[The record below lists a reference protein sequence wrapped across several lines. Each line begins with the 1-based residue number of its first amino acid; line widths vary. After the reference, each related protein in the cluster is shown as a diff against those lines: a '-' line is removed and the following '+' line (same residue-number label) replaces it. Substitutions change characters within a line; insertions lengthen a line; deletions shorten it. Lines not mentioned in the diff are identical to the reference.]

1 MEFRKPVTRKDI
13 AEICGVSISVVSRA
27 LNNSGYVDG
36 EKRKKIIETAEK
48 LGYVPQPVAMSLQE
62 RRTKQILFYCKDLNN
77 EYNIEMYRGMCDVAN
92 ERGYM
97 VVMNGV
103 VQFERI
109 KDTMIDGI
117 IMPNENLTE
126 YYMKKKGKNYYL
138 PVVSSSYCNPVEL
151 PKSVPLVEVDMYR
164 AMEIGINYLFKMGH
178 EKIAF
183 GFPYSIGNVNSRLL
197 SFKEQ
202 MEFRLGDKWK
212 NYVLNVQKKEFA
224 DDKGLDQ
231 LPEDIQDNLFGIEE
245 DFFEKGR
252 VAAQIFIERELDAT
266 AVMCFN
272 DELALGMMKE
282 FSKSGIQ
289 VPDDISIVGIDGTC
303 TRKYVVPLL
312 TTVEIYPRKHGSE
325 CAKILIDMIEKK
337 NKKFRVHL
345 TARLLEG
352 ESVKNLTEA
361 QKK

>member
-1 MEFRKPVTRKDI
+1 MEIRKPVTRKDI

-27 LNNSGYVDG
+27 LNNSGYVDDN
-36 EKRKKIIETAEK
+36 KRKKIIETAER

-62 RRTKQILFYCKDLNN
+62 RRTRQILFYCKDLNN
-77 EYNIEMYRGMCDVAN
+77 EYNIEMYRGMCETAN

-126 YYMKKKGKNYYL
+126 YYMQKKGKNYYL
-138 PVVSSSYCNPVEL
+138 PVVSASYCNPVEL

-178 EKIAF
+178 DKIAF
-183 GFPYSIGNVNSRLL
+183 GFPYSIDNPNSRLL
-197 SFKEQ
+197 SFQEQ
-202 MEFRLGDKWK
+202 MEYRMGDKWK
-212 NYVLNVQKKEFA
+212 SYVLSIHKK
-224 DDKGLDQ
+224 DLVNDKRLDQ
-231 LPEDIQDNLFGIEE
+231 FPEDIRDNSFGIEE

-252 VAAQIFIERELDAT
+252 IAAQIFTEKKMDVT

-272 DELALGMMKE
+272 DEFAMGMIKE
-282 FSKSGIQ
+282 FSKLKVK
-289 VPDDISIVGIDGTC
+289 VPDDVSIVGIDGTR
-303 TRKYVVPLL
+303 TRKYVMPLL
-312 TTVEIYPRKHGSE
+312 TTVNIYPRKHGSE

-345 TARLLEG
+345 AAKLLEG
-352 ESVKNLTEA
+352 ESVKKINRSV
-361 QKK
+361 